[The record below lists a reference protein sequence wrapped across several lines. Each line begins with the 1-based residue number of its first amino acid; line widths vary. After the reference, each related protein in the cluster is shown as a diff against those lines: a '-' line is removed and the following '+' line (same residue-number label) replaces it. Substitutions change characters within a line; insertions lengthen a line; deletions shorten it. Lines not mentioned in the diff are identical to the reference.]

1 LTNEK
6 NLISTFLFVFNL
18 SCDKSDDIPN
28 IQECLVCA
36 SFIETVDVFLQE
48 LNGFC
53 LGTTGESLSTGAY
66 TTLTLL
72 DIQAYAFF
80 KVLVASCS
88 VE

>member
-6 NLISTFLFVFNL
+6 NLIITFLFVFNL
-18 SCDKSDDIPN
+18 FCDKSDDIPN

-36 SFIETVDVFLQE
+36 SLIETIDVFLQE

-53 LGTTGESLSTGAY
+53 LGTTGESLTTGAN

-72 DIQAYAFF
+72 DIQAYASF
-80 KVLVASCS
+80 LMD
-88 VE
+88 